1 MTDTAPLPAAVE
13 DDHHGDILVELA
25 GEHSEM
31 LVVSGRRIP
40 RTVLTRAPG
49 AEVDDH
55 IAIGTRDHRHLTLTV
70 DGREATITPGRGSS
84 AAAPTGSTSAA
95 PVRPTG
101 SCPTPSRAAG

>member
-13 DDHHGDILVELA
+13 DDHHGDILVELQ
-25 GEHSEM
+25 GENGDM
-31 LVVSGRRIP
+31 LVVSGGRIP
-40 RTVLTRAPG
+40 RAVLTRAPG

-55 IAIGTRDHRHLTLTV
+55 IAIGTRDPRHLTLTV

-101 SCPTPSRAAG
+101 WCPTPSRAAG